1 MEIELRVFN
10 TAVDETLP
18 GPRGP
23 GKRFVF
29 SEDLVLQRI
38 DNKTP
43 GNGLPSSEQNRRA
56 GTHSG
61 FITVLRFAEADDN
74 FFPEDTELAQYEGTF
89 LLNAVAGLRSGQVIT
104 RGVVVFPPGQALA
117 THTFAIAGGTEAYK
131 EARGQMIESGPPT
144 YAVKK
149 LEIVM

>member
-23 GKRFVF
+23 GKRFAF
-29 SEDLVLQRI
+29 GEDLVLQRI
-38 DNKTP
+38 DNRTP
-43 GNGLPSSEQNRRA
+43 GNGLPQSEQNRRA

-61 FITVLRFAEADDN
+61 FITVLRIAEAGDN
-74 FFPEDTELAQYEGTF
+74 FFPVGTELLQYEATF
-89 LLNAVAGLRSGQVIT
+89 LLNAVAGLMSGQVTT
-104 RGVVVFPPGQALA
+104 RGVLTLLPGQPEA
-117 THTFAIAGGTEAYK
+117 THTFAIVGGTEAYK
-131 EARGQMIESGPPT
+131 EARGQMIESSPPR
-144 YAVKK
+144 YEVKK